1 MNLYRRGWSKGCV
14 NINTTRS
21 PTKEAR
27 ALEKKE
33 QWQSSSE
40 NMPLL
45 LNPKGKGLVVNEKTA
60 LRFSAVFACIRVLS
74 ETYATCNLHLFQ
86 KSQNGKRRRATENP
100 LYDVVHNVAF
110 PNRQTAYYFK
120 ETSMVHILLNGNSYA
135 QIVHNGRGQVI
146 ALNLLPPHSV
156 QPKIS
161 KKTGFICYV
170 ITKSD
175 GSQVIL
181 QGDEVLHIPGLGY
194 DGYIGYSP
202 IKMAMQAIALGLSAE
217 DFGENFFS
225 NGAQP
230 SGVLEYSG
238 VLSTEAQSRLKSSFN
253 ETYAGNE
260 NSGKTMILEEGL
272 KYKQISI
279 PPEEAQFIETRKF
292 QIEEIA
298 RIYRVPLH
306 LIQSLERSTNNNIEK
321 QSLEFIQYSMMP
333 WFRRCEQQMNMR
345 LLTPKERS
353 EGYYLEFDMLSMLRG
368 DNAGRAEMAQK
379 MFQNGSL
386 SPNEWRA
393 MENMSPQEGDAGNRY
408 YINGNMIPIDNLLK
422 GGVEDRN

>member
-1 MNLYRRGWSKGCV
+1 
-14 NINTTRS
+14 
-21 PTKEAR
+21 
-27 ALEKKE
+27 
-33 QWQSSSE
+33 
-40 NMPLL
+40 
-45 LNPKGKGLVVNEKTA
+45 
-60 LRFSAVFACIRVLS
+60 
-74 ETYATCNLHLFQ
+74 
-86 KSQNGKRRRATENP
+86 
-100 LYDVVHNVAF
+100 
-110 PNRQTAYYFK
+110 
-120 ETSMVHILLNGNSYA
+120 
-135 QIVHNGRGQVI
+135 
-146 ALNLLPPHSV
+146 
-156 QPKIS
+156 
-161 KKTGFICYV
+161 
-170 ITKSD
+170 
-175 GSQVIL
+175 
-181 QGDEVLHIPGLGY
+181 
-194 DGYIGYSP
+194 
-202 IKMAMQAIALGLSAE
+202 
-217 DFGENFFS
+217 
-225 NGAQP
+225 
-230 SGVLEYSG
+230 
-238 VLSTEAQSRLKSSFN
+238 
-253 ETYAGNE
+253 
-260 NSGKTMILEEGL
+260 MILEEGL